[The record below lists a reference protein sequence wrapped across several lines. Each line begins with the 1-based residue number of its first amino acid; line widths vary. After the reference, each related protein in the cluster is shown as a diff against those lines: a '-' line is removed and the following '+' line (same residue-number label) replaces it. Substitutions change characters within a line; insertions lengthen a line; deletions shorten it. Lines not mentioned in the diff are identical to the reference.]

1 MTNVFFINFK
11 NYPQAFEGFPKIYQ
25 DLEKTA
31 QKYPK
36 VTTVFAPPS
45 LIATKVAG
53 TIKLPLWAQHLD
65 PLPLGRG
72 TGFLPMAAGKHLGIT
87 GTFLNH
93 SEHPLNDQELEK
105 TVEMAKEANLAT
117 LVFAATPARIRE
129 VRDLNPDYIAYE
141 PPELIGAGV
150 EKGISVATA
159 KPDVIP
165 KAVEASGPI
174 PLLVGAG
181 IFQPSDIEVS
191 MKLGA
196 AGGLVASAIVTA
208 DNPTKVLDDLLSAF
222 G

>member
-31 QKYPK
+31 LRYPK
-36 VTTVFAPPS
+36 VTTIFAPPP
-45 LIATKVAG
+45 LIAAKVAE

-72 TGFLPMAAGKHLGIT
+72 TGFLPLAAGKYLGIA

-93 SEHPLNDQELEK
+93 SEHPLSTQELK
-105 TVEMAKEANLAT
+105 RAVEMAKGANLAT
-117 LVFAATPARIRE
+117 LIFAATPEKIRE
-129 VRDLNPDYIAYE
+129 VRDLNPDCIAYE

-159 KPDVIP
+159 KPSVIP

-181 IFQPSDIEVS
+181 IFQPSDIEIS

-208 DNPTKVLDDLLSAF
+208 DNPTRVLDDLLSAY
-222 G
+222 